1 MMLDA
6 DIVAVSPSSVYRVLK
21 AAASWLPEV
30 GNRPGRDKAS
40 SSPCGLDPSADPG
53 AKTGV
58 GGTMPPL
65 GIPGF
70 TGKR

>member
-21 AAASWLPEV
+21 AAGKLAARGGEPSRKGQGFEQ
-30 GNRPGRDKAS
+30 
-40 SSPCGLDPSADPG
+40 PCGLDPSADPG

-65 GIPGF
+65 GIPGLA
-70 TGKR
+70 RMR